1 MNKILTSIFAG
12 IFLVIISLNFI
23 SAVIIDS
30 VNAQKLQPGETGSV
44 SVVVKNTLNDN
55 IEDVSFVVQLST
67 TPFTTSGSSEDSED
81 EIRDDD
87 EETFNFILKAP
98 NDIEPGD
105 YNIPYVITYTI
116 EGDDTPKT
124 KTGSF
129 GITVSADTK
138 LDFAIETKDAIIG
151 RNGKITLEIINEG
164 LSNAKSVSVKINP
177 EGFELISKDKVFI
190 GTINA
195 EDSDLVTWDVAFKDE
210 NPKLNVE
217 ITYKDFDNKDQT
229 ETINIPFN
237 VYTKDEALKLGLIKK
252 NNSMLYFGIIVFIIL
267 IWIIYRQTKKALKK
281 RANKSGR

>member
-55 IEDVSFVVQLST
+55 IEDVSFVLQLST

-116 EGDDTPKT
+116 EGDDTPKLPVFV
-124 KTGSF
+124 F
-129 GITVSADTK
+129 GVSVPSNIK
-138 LDFAIETKDAIIG
+138 FDFSIKIKNAII
-151 RNGKITLEIINEG
+151 K
-164 LSNAKSVSVKINP
+164 
-177 EGFELISKDKVFI
+177 
-190 GTINA
+190 
-195 EDSDLVTWDVAFKDE
+195 
-210 NPKLNVE
+210 
-217 ITYKDFDNKDQT
+217 
-229 ETINIPFN
+229 
-237 VYTKDEALKLGLIKK
+237 
-252 NNSMLYFGIIVFIIL
+252 
-267 IWIIYRQTKKALKK
+267 
-281 RANKSGR
+281 